1 MGQDQPSL
9 VKGFGQQSQDH
20 RDVAINGY
28 LESLGKRQADLTRLL
43 PTLALK
49 RPSTQEQ
56 QVSCHQPT
64 EEPQEPATH

>member
-9 VKGFGQQSQDH
+9 VKGFRHQSQDH
-20 RDVAINGY
+20 RDITINGY
-28 LESLGKRQADLTRLL
+28 LESLCQRQADLTRLL
-43 PTLALK
+43 PLLALK

-64 EEPQEPATH
+64 E